1 MSTAVFIFTYLHIC
15 VKIYRSKGQGVNKTG
30 MKMRR
35 YYITVSVAA
44 ILFILGVAVFAAFTK
59 RANTVVSEGN
69 AVKINEMAADTGDAP
84 DDISA
89 ALAASYDRISGRLV
103 AGLAIFGLIVFTAAI
118 LYGRYIDKHF
128 VKPLNDMKTLAGR
141 IAEGNLGD
149 AQDVKRDN
157 VFAPFAQSFD
167 IMREELSR
175 SREREIAFQEKECD
189 LLVSLSRELKTPVAG
204 LRLMTELTR
213 TRLLTGGDPENDRAY
228 IADMLDKMYARSEQ
242 VENRVSTL
250 LSSALEDLGEFRVSC
265 SDVESHIL
273 GDMVRRFDEKKLVTM
288 QTIPFV
294 LIHIDTKR
302 MRQVIG
308 NIMDNAYKYAK
319 TGIDVSFL
327 QMDEYMQMKITD
339 RGPGVADDEIGL
351 ITNRFY
357 RGRKQADG
365 DIEGSGLGLYIAK
378 TSMENMGGQLL
389 VENTGSGLCVT
400 LLIKLS

>member
-1 MSTAVFIFTYLHIC
+1 M
-15 VKIYRSKGQGVNKTG
+15 
-30 MKMRR
+30 
-35 YYITVSVAA
+35 
-44 ILFILGVAVFAAFTK
+44 
-59 RANTVVSEGN
+59 
-69 AVKINEMAADTGDAP
+69 
-84 DDISA
+84 
-89 ALAASYDRISGRLV
+89 
-103 AGLAIFGLIVFTAAI
+103 
-118 LYGRYIDKHF
+118 
-128 VKPLNDMKTLAGR
+128 
-141 IAEGNLGD
+141 
-149 AQDVKRDN
+149 
-157 VFAPFAQSFD
+157 
-167 IMREELSR
+167 
-175 SREREIAFQEKECD
+175 
-189 LLVSLSRELKTPVAG
+189 
-204 LRLMTELTR
+204 
-213 TRLLTGGDPENDRAY
+213 
-228 IADMLDKMYARSEQ
+228 
-242 VENRVSTL
+242 
-250 LSSALEDLGEFRVSC
+250 
-265 SDVESHIL
+265 
-273 GDMVRRFDEKKLVTM
+273 RRFDEKKLVTM